1 MERGIANLKV
11 VTLKNEDRTKND
23 VTKRTKENTT
33 LIQELNS
40 IKFDVKKLEQEIRNK
55 QNEKDRLKKNY
66 E

>member
-1 MERGIANLKV
+1 MERGIAALKV

-23 VTKRTKENTT
+23 VMKRTKENTQ

-40 IKFDVKKLEQEIRNK
+40 IKLDVKKLEQDI
-55 QNEKDRLKKNY
+55 RLK